1 MPPPNT
7 PEEGLVS
14 ASATLALRPLISGD
28 ASLDVL
34 DLRNLDYE
42 GTTDEN
48 LICPICR
55 VPFVEPTITDC
66 DHVFCRKCI
75 IQAHALKPICP
86 VDRLPLKLVGETR
99 PAPKI
104 ICNQLDNLPV
114 RCPNSP
120 RGCDRVVARALIE
133 NHVIRYCDRTLVP
146 CPHPSCDKTVVRK
159 DAGKGCLHY
168 DVKCEYCEQVRQ
180 MADLEDHQNSECP
193 NRMAECK
200 LCGAEYI
207 RHKQE
212 EHLKEC
218 PETSTPCE
226 FAPFGCAQHV
236 RRKQL
241 VEHVRTCAYQVVG
254 PVGSQLAELRAEVNA
269 LQAQDRLKER
279 RIKFL
284 ENRGYP
290 IPSAASPEP
299 VADLSLPDTT
309 TTTATSSHEAAPYES
324 RDQYFL
330 TLFET
335 MENKVDR
342 LAAVLNEVDGRQSM
356 MLFNESAQIKD
367 QLTDVRSTMGVLG
380 MHVRWLMNF
389 RLQERGRVGT
399 GSSQNLSESFSGGP
413 QESIGGGYPDFP
425 RRSSESMREHPPR
438 L

>member
-14 ASATLALRPLISGD
+14 TTTTLALRPLIGGD
-28 ASLDVL
+28 APLDDL

-42 GTTDEN
+42 GSVDEN

-55 VPFVEPTITDC
+55 VPFVSPLITDC
-66 DHVFCRKCI
+66 DHVFCRRCI
-75 IQAHALKPICP
+75 IQAHALKPVCP
-86 VDRLPLKLVGETR
+86 IDRLPLKLVGQTR

-104 ICNQLDNLPV
+104 IYNQLDNLPV

-120 RGCDRVVARALIE
+120 RGCDRIVARSLLE
-133 NHVIRYCDRTLVP
+133 NHVARYCDKSLVP

-159 DAGKGCLHY
+159 DTGKGCLHY
-168 DVKCEYCEQVRQ
+168 DVKCEYCEQVVQ
-180 MADLEDHQNSECP
+180 KVDLEDHQNSECP
-193 NRMAECK
+193 NRTAECT
-200 LCGAEYI
+200 LCEAEYI

-218 PETSTPCE
+218 PEASTPCE
-226 FAPFGCAQHV
+226 FAPFGCTESIK
-236 RRKQL
+236 RKQL
-241 VEHVRTCAYQVVG
+241 EEHVRACAYQVVG
-254 PVGSQLAELRAEVNA
+254 PVGGQLAELRAEVNA
-269 LQAQDRLKER
+269 LQVQDRLKER

-284 ENRGYP
+284 ENRGYAMP
-290 IPSAASPEP
+290 AADSSSAEQQQA
-299 VADLSLPDTT
+299 VTDISLPG
-309 TTTATSSHEAAPYES
+309 TAPEHETAPYES

-335 MENKVDR
+335 MEAKLDR
-342 LAAVLNEVDGRQSM
+342 LSAALNEVDGRQSM

-367 QLTDVRSTMGVLG
+367 QLTEVRSNMGVLG

-389 RLQERGRVGT
+389 RLQERGRVCT
-399 GSSQNLSESFSGGP
+399 TSNNMSESFSGA
-413 QESIGGGYPDFP
+413 QENNSYPDLP
-425 RRSSESMREHPPR
+425 RRSSDGLRENPPR